1 MLRNFFCEASSEL
14 RRLFDGAPFSSDR
27 FGTCRVWISKLEA
40 PSEIVSGR
48 AATFFGRPQ
57 SDSFAFTEKGHS
69 QWRFFNVKLI
79 IWNYNLIFCLRTV
92 WTFRTTGSPASV
104 RISRAT
110 RFYLSTTLCFT
121 LSTSYR
127 QRFSERREPK
137 DVASYL
143 NPLRFLT
150 SEAFLAPESGSSV
163 AHYLTDRFGL
173 QNGPVLQRNL
183 GPLDMKADSQ
193 TEITI
198 RISKWKSR

>member
-1 MLRNFFCEASSEL
+1 M
-14 RRLFDGAPFSSDR
+14 
-27 FGTCRVWISKLEA
+27 
-40 PSEIVSGR
+40 
-48 AATFFGRPQ
+48 
-57 SDSFAFTEKGHS
+57 
-69 QWRFFNVKLI
+69 
-79 IWNYNLIFCLRTV
+79 
-92 WTFRTTGSPASV
+92 
-104 RISRAT
+104 
-110 RFYLSTTLCFT
+110 
-121 LSTSYR
+121 
-127 QRFSERREPK
+127 
-137 DVASYL
+137 ASYL